1 MRLGPW
7 EITEPVP
14 ELSDTIIIAM
24 LMPWVNVGAVVTL
37 TLKLL
42 EREFKAKELAKL
54 SEPGK
59 FLDFTRDR
67 PEMTSKDGSR
77 TLSIPNCDATY
88 AHAPSSGRDFV
99 FLHIREPHMYGDEYC
114 SAIVELAKQF
124 NAVEYCRIGGMY
136 DEVPHTRPL
145 KITGSVGDEYL
156 DKLTGIISPRS
167 NTYQGPT
174 SILQLVGDNLSDAG
188 IENSS
193 IMVHVPHYVQLEE
206 DYLAVARIMTA
217 LCAIY
222 EFPQHLSDTTRGRGQ
237 YEQIAQA
244 VQENPQIRAR
254 VAQMEQS
261 YDSVEMPADLSNGVS
276 LPEGME
282 TFLRE
287 AGKKLDED

>member
-1 MRLGPW
+1 MNKSILSDTIVGMRLGPW

-24 LMPWVNVGAVVTL
+24 LMPWVNVGSVGTL

-42 EREFKAKELAKL
+42 EREFKAKEL
-54 SEPGK
+54 
-59 FLDFTRDR
+59 

-88 AHAPSSGRDFV
+88 AHDPSSGRDFV
-99 FLHIREPHMYGDEYC
+99 FLHIREPHMYGEEYC

-124 NAVEYCRIGGMY
+124 NAAEYCRIGGMY

-174 SILQLVGDNLSDAG
+174 SILQLVGENLSDAG
-188 IENSS
+188 IEN
-193 IMVHVPHYVQLEE
+193 
-206 DYLAVARIMTA
+206 
-217 LCAIY
+217 
-222 EFPQHLSDTTRGRGQ
+222 
-237 YEQIAQA
+237 
-244 VQENPQIRAR
+244 
-254 VAQMEQS
+254 
-261 YDSVEMPADLSNGVS
+261 
-276 LPEGME
+276 
-282 TFLRE
+282 
-287 AGKKLDED
+287 